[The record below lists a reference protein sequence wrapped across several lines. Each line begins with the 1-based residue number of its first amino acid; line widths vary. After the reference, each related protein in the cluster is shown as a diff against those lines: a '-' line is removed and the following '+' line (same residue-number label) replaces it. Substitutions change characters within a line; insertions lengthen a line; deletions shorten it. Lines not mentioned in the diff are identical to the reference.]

1 MTTDPHTGILGSG
14 AARALVLGS
23 GGLTGIAWATGLLLG
38 LERLGLRYSL
48 SGPHRRDVRGLGR
61 GRPAQWPDVLGRVV
75 PSPAR
80 WPGR

>member
-38 LERLGLRYSL
+38 LERLGLR
-48 SGPHRRDVRGLGR
+48 
-61 GRPAQWPDVLGRVV
+61 
-75 PSPAR
+75 
-80 WPGR
+80 